1 MQTVMF
7 PDPVSEVI
15 TYLAQHIDG
24 DFSQEPRPDDMKRG
38 LYVQVVD
45 GGGVH
50 FEKVMDDARVILEVS
65 HEDST
70 VASEYARRCDALLR
84 VYATPMGRWLNTISR
99 PHYEPDPDLRVPVY
113 QLTHTLRFRGVE
125 VDVP

>member
-7 PDPVSEVI
+7 PDPVSETI
-15 TYLAQHIDG
+15 THLTQYVDG
-24 DFSQEPRPDDMKRG
+24 DLSQEPRPHDHRG

-45 GGGVH
+45 GGGTH
-50 FEKVMDDARVILEVS
+50 YEKVMDDARVIVEVS
-65 HEDST
+65 HEDSV
-70 VASEYARRCDALLR
+70 VASDQARFCDALLR
-84 VYATPMGRWLNTISR
+84 AYDTPVGRWLNTISR
-99 PHYEPDPDLRVPVY
+99 PHYEPDPDMRVPVY